1 VAVHPAATHI
11 EACCTKL
18 PARLLHLLLAAAAG
32 YVLLYG
38 SDLALTSRMGTSPP
52 PSISA
57 LAAVPSASA
66 WAYVPIPSPGAD
78 LGTPVSPGAPRSDG
92 QATAA
97 ELATNALYQRV
108 MSIRRGLDVACDG
121 IVHNGVAAAPIR
133 ALLPIVGGELLWSG
147 SGPATIINEEGQVRL
162 TPGHPGARRNFT
174 SVPLPAAP
182 FVSHGEL
189 QLPLLSVCA
198 LYDVTLSWEH
208 DAALAQLSGAAGELR
223 VLMPDRAF
231 HIEIDRSESWV
242 RVSYAGTVAKH
253 YAACTGE
260 GQNTPVGEFH
270 VQNRSVWPGWRAYW
284 GEYIPGGSSRN
295 PLGARFIGTSAR
307 GRVTGWTIGIHGT
320 NDPSSIGRRI
330 SGGCVRLHNRD
341 IIEVYQVIPI
351 GTRVSIHE

>member
-1 VAVHPAATHI
+1 MAVYPAATHI
-11 EACCTKL
+11 EACCAKL
-18 PARLLHLLLAAAAG
+18 PTRLLRFVLVAAAG

-38 SDLALTSRMGTSPP
+38 SDLWLTARMATSPP
-52 PSISA
+52 SA
-57 LAAVPSASA
+57 LSAPAVPAPEST
-66 WAYVPIPSPGAD
+66 WAYVPIAAPDAD
-78 LGTPVSPGAPRSDG
+78 LGTPVSTGAPRSDG

-97 ELATNALYQRV
+97 ELAANALYLRV
-108 MSIRRGLDVACDG
+108 MSIRRGLGVACDG
-121 IVHNGVAAAPIR
+121 VLRNGVAAAPVR
-133 ALLPIVGGELLWSG
+133 ALLPIVGGELLWCG
-147 SGPATIINEEGQVRL
+147 SGPATIITDEGQVRL
-162 TPGHPGARRNFT
+162 TPGVAAALRNFT

-182 FVSHGEL
+182 FVSQGEL
-189 QLPLLSVCA
+189 QLPLRSVCE

-208 DAALAQLSGAAGELR
+208 SQALALLSGPAGKLR
-223 VLMPDRAF
+223 VLMPERAF
-231 HIEIDRSESWV
+231 HIEIDRSDRWV
-242 RVSYAGTVAKH
+242 RIFYAGTLAKH
-253 YAACTGE
+253 YPACTGE

-341 IIEVYQVIPI
+341 IVEVYQVIPI